1 MNAWLVFA
9 TILLICLVPCGIVCM
24 RGKVMDRLVAL
35 ELAQI
40 ITILLLLLLA
50 EGFHRAIYDDV
61 ALTLAILSFASSLA
75 FVRFL
80 ERWL

>member
-1 MNAWLVFA
+1 MNFWLIFA
-9 TILLICLVPCGIVCM
+9 TILLLSLVPCGILCM
-24 RGKVMDRLVAL
+24 RGKVMDRLVAI

-40 ITILLLLLLA
+40 IAILLLLLLA
-50 EGFHRAIYDDV
+50 EGYHRAIYDDV

-75 FVRFL
+75 FIRFL

>member
-9 TILLICLVPCGIVCM
+9 TVLLFCLVPCGIVCM

-75 FVRFL
+75 FIRFL